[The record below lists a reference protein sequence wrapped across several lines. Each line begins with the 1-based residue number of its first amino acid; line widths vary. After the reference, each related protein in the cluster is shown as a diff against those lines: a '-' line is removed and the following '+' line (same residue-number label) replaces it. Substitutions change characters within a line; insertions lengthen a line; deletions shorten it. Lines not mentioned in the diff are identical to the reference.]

1 MNFEK
6 GIVLSFVVFGTL
18 IAVLVAVCMKQ
29 EINLVYPDYY
39 YRELNHGE
47 KMAAMNNAK
56 RLKTS
61 PLIFIQNDDI
71 EVLWKG
77 VVEVENAR
85 LNLLRPSDVKLDQ
98 SFDANPSNGK
108 TILSSKDLSTG
119 LYRATLTW
127 QMNGENYLIETVLI
141 K

>member
-77 VVEVENAR
+77 IVEVENAR

-108 TILSSKDLSTG
+108 TNLSSKNLSTG

>member
-77 VVEVENAR
+77 IVEVENAR

-98 SFDANPSNGK
+98 SFDANPSNEK